1 MPPMNCAACGH
12 PLPETAKFCPECGHR
27 TAGAEEGERR
37 HATILFSDLS
47 GYTALNECLDP
58 EEVEAIMDRIK
69 RAATAVVAR
78 HGGIIN
84 QFVGDEVVALFGIPT
99 ARRDDA
105 VRAVRAATEL
115 HREVRAIATEV
126 AGRIGRVLTMH
137 SGINTGLIVA
147 RRSDSRDGKFALT
160 GDVVNTGA
168 RLLNLADKDEIVVGQ
183 DTWREVEGEFEGVAG
198 AATEVRGKE
207 RPIVPWRILGVRAPA
222 QRALRPLVGRADEL
236 ARFGRHL
243 EACVARG
250 RGGLVVLRGDA
261 GIGKSRLAIALGER
275 AAQRGFGLHRAL
287 VLDFGAERGRD
298 AIRAL
303 ARSMDA
309 VAPGAPLAPE
319 REVFL
324 AALLERDLR
333 PELQALASAM
343 DEATLDLGMQEM
355 LVELARSA
363 SRVQAQFLLVED
375 VHWADAWTRARL
387 TSLAELA
394 RDQPI
399 LMVATTRREA
409 EIDGFAAPAL
419 ETLDLHPLDPQE
431 MVGLAA
437 HYAGVP
443 QVLAQR
449 CIERADGNP
458 LFLEQ
463 LLLNVDDMVAQ
474 PLPGS
479 IQGLVLARMDRL
491 PLPDRAM
498 LQAAAV
504 LGQRFSLDA
513 LRHLLGD
520 PHAQC
525 RVLLEQNLVRPE
537 ADGYLFWH
545 ALIRDGAYESLLK
558 SRRRR
563 LHALAAA
570 WFVDRDAAL
579 AAEHYDLA
587 GDEAAPGAYLVA
599 SEQEAARYRYERALA
614 LAARGLQLATAATDR
629 SGLLAMRARVLLDL
643 GRASD
648 ALAAWGEVLA
658 AETDEPLRCR
668 ALIGMA
674 ACMRIVER
682 VSDGLA
688 TLAEAESL
696 ARAHGLHLELSRIHH
711 LRGNLYFGTG
721 RADDCL
727 REHQA
732 ALASALFSGSPEAE
746 ANALGGLGDA
756 HYMRGQMRSAR
767 EQFARCVALAQRHGL
782 GKIEVANLHMVG
794 WSAYFL
800 MQVDEALTVV
810 VRALELARAVSHRRG
825 EMIAEAGFGLLAGWC
840 RGDIAPAEQQLQH
853 ALETSRMLGAGRFEG
868 ELRVLLAMLALRRGD
883 RDAARALSID
893 ALACCRRHG
902 MDFFGPISL
911 GLCARLS
918 MDDGERRRLNDEAVA
933 LLDAGVVGHC
943 HVEFGAMA
951 LEGAIERHAW
961 DEVEHYS
968 SRLHRYA
975 RAEELPLGDFLVRR
989 ARALAAKARGNGDAT
1004 SIAALAAEARAA
1016 RLDVYVDRL
1025 VSA

>member
-1 MPPMNCAACGH
+1 MPSMNCAACGH
-12 PLPETAKFCPECGHR
+12 PLPETAKFCPECGQR
-27 TAGAEEGERR
+27 TAGADEGERR

-47 GYTALNECLDP
+47 GYTALNESLDP

-69 RAATAVVAR
+69 RAATAVIAR

-84 QFVGDEVVALFGIPT
+84 QFIGDEVVALFGIPT

-105 VRAVRAATEL
+105 VRAVRAASEL
-115 HREVRAIATEV
+115 HHEVRAIAAEV
-126 AGRIGRVLTMH
+126 AARIGRALTMH

-183 DTWREVEGEFEGVAG
+183 DTWREVEGEFEGMAG

-207 RPIVPWRILGVRAPA
+207 RPIVPWRILGTRTPA

-243 EACVARG
+243 EACIAQR
-250 RGGLVVLRGDA
+250 RGGLVVVRGDA
-261 GIGKSRLAIALGER
+261 GIGKSRLAMELGEL
-275 AAQRGFGLHRAL
+275 AAQCGFVLHRAL

-303 ARSMDA
+303 ARGMDA
-309 VAPGAPLAPE
+309 FAPVALLAPE

-324 AALLERDLR
+324 AALLDRDLR
-333 PELQALASAM
+333 QELQALASAM

-363 SRVQAQFLLVED
+363 SRVRPQFLLVED
-375 VHWADAWTRARL
+375 VHWADAWTHARL
-387 TSLAELA
+387 ASLAELA
-394 RDQPI
+394 RGQPI

-409 EIDGFAAPAL
+409 DVDRFAAPAL

-431 MVGLAA
+431 MAGLAA

-443 QVLAQR
+443 QSLAQR

-463 LLLNVDDMVAQ
+463 LLLNVDDVVAQ

-491 PLPDRAM
+491 PVPDRAM

-513 LRHLLGD
+513 LRHVLGD
-520 PHAQC
+520 PQAGCQ
-525 RVLLEQNLVRPE
+525 VLLDQNLVRPE

-563 LHALAAA
+563 LHALAAE
-570 WFVDRDAAL
+570 WFADRDAAL

-587 GDEAAPGAYLVA
+587 GDEAAPRAYLAA

-614 LAARGLQLATAATDR
+614 LATRGLELATVAADR

-643 GRASD
+643 GRAAD
-648 ALAAWGEVLA
+648 ALAAWREVLA

-711 LRGNLYFGTG
+711 LRGNLHFGAG

-727 REHQA
+727 REHRA
-732 ALASALFSGSPEAE
+732 ALASALDSGSPEAE

-767 EQFARCVALAQRHGL
+767 DQFARCVALAQQHGL
-782 GKIEVANLHMVG
+782 GRIEVANLHMVG

-800 MQVDEALTVV
+800 MQVDDALAVV

-825 EMIAEAGFGLLAGWC
+825 EMIAEAGIGLLAGWC
-840 RGDIAPAEQQLQH
+840 KGDVAPAGQHLQH

-868 ELRVLLAMLALRRGD
+868 EVRVLLAMLALRRGD
-883 RDAARALSID
+883 REEARVLATD

-902 MDFFGPISL
+902 MDFFGPIAL
-911 GLCARLS
+911 GLCARLGAE
-918 MDDGERRRLNDEAVA
+918 DGERRQLNDEAVA
-933 LLDAGVVGHC
+933 WLDAGAVGHC
-943 HVEFGAMA
+943 HVEFAAMA

-961 DEVEHYS
+961 DEVDHYC
-968 SRLHRYA
+968 SRLEA
-975 RAEELPLGDFLVRR
+975 FATAEELPLGNFVVRR
-989 ARALAAKARGNGDAT
+989 ARALSARALGNGDAT
-1004 SIAALAAEARAA
+1004 GIAALAAEARAA

-1025 VSA
+1025 ASA